1 MNTETKMVSVNLIN
15 DINLIDFQPS
25 KFVDDEEEIY
35 SLSIIAVQDEPRT
48 INIITTN
55 TVTMSLNEMSEVI
68 QTLLET
74 GMFDGN
80 TIMMKTN
87 MHVYANEGDDYS
99 TEEFNWEDCGLV
111 VK

>member
-1 MNTETKMVSVNLIN
+1 MNAKMVNVDLIN
-15 DINLIDFQPS
+15 DVTLIDFQPS

-35 SLSIIAVQDEPRT
+35 SLSIVAVQDEPRT

-55 TVTMSLNEMSEVI
+55 TVTMSLKEMSEVI

-80 TIMMKTN
+80 SIAMKTI
-87 MHVYANEGDDYS
+87 MHVYTNEGDDYS
-99 TEEFNWEDCGLV
+99 TEELDWEDYGLV
-111 VK
+111 V